1 MDKANAV
8 IARQEAIHAHN
19 AHPKNRYNQR
29 MSHTQT
35 TPPPTPRTYCVGGAV
50 RDALMGLPANDAD
63 YVVVGSTP
71 EAMLAQG
78 YTPVG
83 KDFPVFLHPVT
94 HDEYALAR
102 TERKTAQGYAGFAV
116 HFAPDVTLEE
126 DLARRDLTINAM
138 AREVLPNGTLAEL
151 IDPYHGQA
159 DIQNKILRH
168 VSPAFAEDPVRI
180 LRLARFAARW
190 ADFSVAPETMNLMRA
205 MVDNGETRALVPER
219 VWTEIARGLMEVTPS
234 RMFVILRECG
244 LLAQWLPEVNA
255 LFGVPQR
262 ADYHPEIDTGIH
274 VMMVIDYA
282 AKLNLNLE
290 SRYAALCH
298 DLGKGNTPAE
308 ILPRHVGHESRG
320 VPLAKALS
328 ERLKVPRACADYA
341 RLLTHEHTNFYKLPE
356 LRPSTVLNIIKRCD
370 GLRRPER
377 FRDLLHAS
385 LADSRGRGGDF
396 PNRPALWY
404 DAWLM
409 LLDTLLGLDNGEIA
423 LAHEH
428 EPEQIPN
435 AILEAQLHAITP
447 VLKGWQES
455 VSHSIL

>member
-1 MDKANAV
+1 MS
-8 IARQEAIHAHN
+8 QQPHA
-19 AHPKNRYNQR
+19 
-29 MSHTQT
+29 
-35 TPPPTPRTYCVGGAV
+35 TPLSPPRIYRVGGAV
-50 RDALMGLPANDAD
+50 RDELMGLTPNDAD

-78 YTPVG
+78 YTAVG
-83 KDFPVFLHPVT
+83 KDFPVFLHPVS

-102 TERKTAQGYAGFAV
+102 TERKTAQGYNGFAV
-116 HFAPDVTLEE
+116 HFSPDVTLEE

-138 AREVLPNGTLAEL
+138 AREVLDHHPNDGQDTLGEL
-151 IDPYHGQA
+151 IDPYNGQQ
-159 DIQNKILRH
+159 DLRDQILRH
-168 VSPAFAEDPVRI
+168 VSPAFIEDPVRI

-190 ADFSVAPETMNLMRA
+190 PTFTVAPETMQLMRT
-205 MVDNGETRALVPER
+205 MVANGETAALVPER
-219 VWTEIARGLMEVTPS
+219 VWQEIARGLMENTPS
-234 RMFVILRECG
+234 RMFEILRECG
-244 LLAQWLPEVNA
+244 LLAQWLPEVDA

-262 ADYHPEIDTGIH
+262 ADYHPEIDTGVH

-298 DLGKGNTPAE
+298 DLGKAATPADV
-308 ILPRHVGHESRG
+308 LPRHTGHEARG

-341 RLLTHEHTNFYKLPE
+341 RLITFEHTHFYKLNE
-356 LRPSTVLNIIKRCD
+356 LRPSTALNIIKRCD

-396 PNRPALWY
+396 PNQPALWY

-409 LLDTLLGLDNGEIA
+409 LLDTVLSVDQGAVAAD
-423 LAHEH
+423 HEN
-428 EPEQIPN
+428 EPANIPN

-447 VLKGWQES
+447 VLRAWQAS
-455 VSHSIL
+455 VRTDAT

>member
-1 MDKANAV
+1 MR
-8 IARQEAIHAHN
+8 IYR
-19 AHPKNRYNQR
+19 
-29 MSHTQT
+29 
-35 TPPPTPRTYCVGGAV
+35 VGGAV
-50 RDALMGLPANDAD
+50 RDELMGLPHSDTD

-71 EAMLAQG
+71 EFLLSQG

-102 TERKTAQGYAGFAV
+102 TERKTAHGYSGFAV

-138 AREVLPNGTLAEL
+138 AQEVLPNGELGEL
-151 IDPYHGQA
+151 IDPYHGQE
-159 DIQNKILRH
+159 DLRNHILRH
-168 VSPAFAEDPVRI
+168 VSPAFVEDPVRI

-190 ADFSVAPETMNLMRA
+190 PAFTVAPETMTLMQN
-205 MVDNGETRALVPER
+205 MVQNGETAALVPER
-219 VWTEIARGLMEVTPS
+219 VWQEIARGLMEDTPS
-234 RMFVILRECG
+234 RMFYILRECG
-244 LLAQWLPEVNA
+244 LLAQWLPEVDA

-282 AKLNLNLE
+282 AKLHLNLE

-298 DLGKGNTPAE
+298 DLGKGTTPAD
-308 ILPRHVGHESRG
+308 ILPRHTGHEERG

-328 ERLKVPRACADYA
+328 LRLKVPRACADYA
-341 RLLTHEHTNFYKLPE
+341 RLITFEHTNFYRLPE

-396 PNRPALWY
+396 PNQSALWY

-409 LLDTLLGLDNGEIA
+409 LLDTLLGIDQGEIVA
-423 LAHEH
+423 NHEN
-428 EPEQIPN
+428 EPENIPN
-435 AILEAQLHAITP
+435 AILEAQLLAITP
-447 VLKGWQES
+447 VLRAWQAS
-455 VSHSIL
+455 VQNANL

>member
-1 MDKANAV
+1 MQN
-8 IARQEAIHAHN
+8 
-19 AHPKNRYNQR
+19 
-29 MSHTQT
+29 
-35 TPPPTPRTYCVGGAV
+35 TPNSPSTNTPQIYCVGGAV
-50 RDALMGLPANDAD
+50 RDTLMGLPANDAD

-83 KDFPVFLHPVT
+83 KDFPVFLHPIT

-102 TERKTAQGYAGFAV
+102 TERKTAQGYTGFAV
-116 HFAPDVTLEE
+116 HFAPDVTLED

-138 AREVLPNGTLAEL
+138 AREVLPNGTLGDI
-151 IDPYHGQA
+151 IDPYHGQS
-159 DIQNKILRH
+159 DVQNKILRH

-190 ADFSVAPETMNLMRA
+190 ADFTVAPETMALMRQ
-205 MVDNGETRALVPER
+205 MVVNGETAALVPER
-219 VWTEIARGLMEVTPS
+219 VWAELARGLMETTPS
-234 RMFVILRECG
+234 RMFLILRECG

-255 LFGVPQR
+255 LFGVAQR
-262 ADYHPEIDTGIH
+262 ADYHPEVDTGVH

-298 DLGKGNTPAE
+298 DLGKGNTPAD

-341 RLLTHEHTNFYKLPE
+341 RLLTHEHTNFYMLPE
-356 LRPSTVLNIIKRCD
+356 LRPSTVLNILKRCD
-370 GLRRPER
+370 ALRRPER
-377 FRDLLHAS
+377 FRDLLNAS

-396 PNRPALWY
+396 PTRPALWY

-409 LLDTLLGLDNGEIA
+409 LLETLMQIDQGQIA
-423 LAHEH
+423 FEHEH
-428 EPEQIPN
+428 QPEQIPN

-447 VLKGWQES
+447 VLKNWQDS
-455 VSHSIL
+455 VSRSVL

>member
-1 MDKANAV
+1 MR
-8 IARQEAIHAHN
+8 IYR
-19 AHPKNRYNQR
+19 
-29 MSHTQT
+29 
-35 TPPPTPRTYCVGGAV
+35 VGGAV
-50 RDALMGLPANDAD
+50 RDELMDLPHSDTD

-71 EAMLAQG
+71 EYLLSQG

-102 TERKTAQGYAGFAV
+102 TERKTAHGYSGFAV

-138 AREVLPNGTLAEL
+138 AQEVLPNGELGGL
-151 IDPYHGQA
+151 IDPYHGQE
-159 DIQNKILRH
+159 DLRNHILRH
-168 VSPAFAEDPVRI
+168 ISPAFVEDPVRI

-190 ADFSVAPETMNLMRA
+190 PAFTVAPETMTLMQN
-205 MVDNGETRALVPER
+205 MVQNGETAALVPER
-219 VWTEIARGLMEVTPS
+219 VWQEIARGLMEDTPS
-234 RMFVILRECG
+234 RMFYILRECG
-244 LLAQWLPEVNA
+244 LLAQWLPEVDA

-282 AKLNLNLE
+282 AKLHLNLE

-298 DLGKGNTPAE
+298 DLGKGTTPAD
-308 ILPRHVGHESRG
+308 ILPRHTGHEERG

-328 ERLKVPRACADYA
+328 QRLKVPRACADYA
-341 RLLTHEHTNFYKLPE
+341 RLITFEHTNFYRLPE

-396 PNRPALWY
+396 PNQPALWY

-409 LLDTLLGLDNGEIA
+409 LLDTLLGIDQGEIA
-423 LAHEH
+423 ANHEN
-428 EPEQIPN
+428 EPENIPN
-435 AILEAQLHAITP
+435 AILEAQLLAITP
-447 VLKGWQES
+447 VLRAWQAS
-455 VSHSIL
+455 VQNAKR

>member
-1 MDKANAV
+1 M
-8 IARQEAIHAHN
+8 
-19 AHPKNRYNQR
+19 
-29 MSHTQT
+29 
-35 TPPPTPRTYCVGGAV
+35 TPPMTQHDHVPPSEPRIYRVGGAV
-50 RDALMGLPANDAD
+50 RDELLGEAHSDAD
-63 YVVVGSTP
+63 YVVVGGTP

-102 TERKTAQGYAGFAV
+102 TERKTAQGYSGFAV

-138 AREVLPNGTLAEL
+138 AREVLPNEQLGEL
-151 IDPYHGQA
+151 IDPYNGQQ
-159 DIQNKILRH
+159 DLRNKILRH
-168 VSPAFAEDPVRI
+168 VSPAFVEDPVRI

-190 ADFSVAPETMNLMRA
+190 PAFTVAPETMQLMQN
-205 MVDNGETRALVPER
+205 MVANGETAALVPER
-219 VWTEIARGLMEVTPS
+219 VWQEIARGLMEQTPS
-234 RMFVILRECG
+234 RMFDILRECG

-255 LFGVPQR
+255 LFGMPQR

-298 DLGKGNTPAE
+298 DLGKGNTPAD
-308 ILPRHVGHESRG
+308 ILPRHTGHEARG

-341 RLLTHEHTNFYKLPE
+341 RLITFEHTNFYKLSE

-396 PNRPALWY
+396 PNHPALWY

-409 LLDTLLGLDNGEIA
+409 LLDTVLSVDQGSIA
-423 LAHEH
+423 ADHEN
-428 EPEQIPN
+428 EPANIPN

-447 VLKGWQES
+447 VLRAWQANMHPEKT
-455 VSHSIL
+455 

>member
-1 MDKANAV
+1 MDKTNAV

-138 AREVLPNGTLAEL
+138 AREVLPNGTLAEP

-219 VWTEIARGLMEVTPS
+219 VWTEIARGLMEVTP
-234 RMFVILRECG
+234 
-244 LLAQWLPEVNA
+244 
-255 LFGVPQR
+255 
-262 ADYHPEIDTGIH
+262 
-274 VMMVIDYA
+274 
-282 AKLNLNLE
+282 
-290 SRYAALCH
+290 
-298 DLGKGNTPAE
+298 
-308 ILPRHVGHESRG
+308 
-320 VPLAKALS
+320 
-328 ERLKVPRACADYA
+328 
-341 RLLTHEHTNFYKLPE
+341 
-356 LRPSTVLNIIKRCD
+356 
-370 GLRRPER
+370 
-377 FRDLLHAS
+377 
-385 LADSRGRGGDF
+385 
-396 PNRPALWY
+396 
-404 DAWLM
+404 
-409 LLDTLLGLDNGEIA
+409 
-423 LAHEH
+423 
-428 EPEQIPN
+428 
-435 AILEAQLHAITP
+435 
-447 VLKGWQES
+447 
-455 VSHSIL
+455 

>member
-1 MDKANAV
+1 
-8 IARQEAIHAHN
+8 
-19 AHPKNRYNQR
+19 
-29 MSHTQT
+29 MSNTQT
-35 TPPPTPRTYCVGGAV
+35 TPLSTPRTYCVGGAV
-50 RDALMGLPANDAD
+50 RDALMGLAANDAD

-78 YTPVG
+78 YIPVG

-102 TERKTAQGYAGFAV
+102 TERKTAQGYTGFAV

-138 AREVLPNGTLAEL
+138 AREVSPNGALGELGEL
-151 IDPYHGQA
+151 IDPYGGLA

-190 ADFSVAPETMNLMRA
+190 ADFTVAPETMNLMRE

-219 VWTEIARGLMEVTPS
+219 VWAEIARGLMEATPS

-244 LLAQWLPEVNA
+244 LLAQWLPEVDA

-262 ADYHPEIDTGIH
+262 ADYHPEIDTGVH

-298 DLGKGNTPAE
+298 DLGKGNTPAN

-328 ERLKVPRACADYA
+328 ERLKVPRACVDYA
-341 RLLTHEHTNFYKLPE
+341 RLIAHEHTNFYKLPE

-409 LLDTLLGLDNGEIA
+409 LLDTLLALDNGAIA

-428 EPEQIPN
+428 EPEHIPN
-435 AILEAQLHAITP
+435 AILEAQLRAITP
-447 VLKGWQES
+447 ALQNWQAM
-455 VSHSIL
+455 VRTANT

>member
-1 MDKANAV
+1 MR
-8 IARQEAIHAHN
+8 IYR
-19 AHPKNRYNQR
+19 
-29 MSHTQT
+29 
-35 TPPPTPRTYCVGGAV
+35 VGGAV
-50 RDALMGLPANDAD
+50 RDELMDLPHSDTD

-71 EAMLAQG
+71 EYLLSQG

-102 TERKTAQGYAGFAV
+102 TERKTAHGYSGFAV

-138 AREVLPNGTLAEL
+138 AQEVLPNGELGEL
-151 IDPYHGQA
+151 IDPYHGQE
-159 DIQNKILRH
+159 DLRNHILRH
-168 VSPAFAEDPVRI
+168 ISPAFVEDPVRI

-190 ADFSVAPETMNLMRA
+190 PAFTVAPETMTLMQN
-205 MVDNGETRALVPER
+205 MVQNGETAALVPER
-219 VWTEIARGLMEVTPS
+219 VWQEIARGLMEDTPS
-234 RMFVILRECG
+234 RMFYILRECG
-244 LLAQWLPEVNA
+244 LLAQWLPEVDA

-282 AKLNLNLE
+282 AKLHLNLE

-298 DLGKGNTPAE
+298 DLGKGTTPAD
-308 ILPRHVGHESRG
+308 ILPRHTGHEERG

-328 ERLKVPRACADYA
+328 QRLKVPRACADYA
-341 RLLTHEHTNFYKLPE
+341 RLITFEHTNFYRLPE

-396 PNRPALWY
+396 PNQPALWY

-409 LLDTLLGLDNGEIA
+409 LLDTLLGIDQGEIA
-423 LAHEH
+423 ANHEN
-428 EPEQIPN
+428 EPENIPN
-435 AILEAQLHAITP
+435 AILEAQLLAITP
-447 VLKGWQES
+447 VLRAWQAS
-455 VSHSIL
+455 VQNAKR

>member
-1 MDKANAV
+1 
-8 IARQEAIHAHN
+8 
-19 AHPKNRYNQR
+19 
-29 MSHTQT
+29 MSQHHH
-35 TPPPTPRTYCVGGAV
+35 TPPLSQPRIYRVGGAV
-50 RDALMGLPANDAD
+50 RDELLGEPHSDAD

-71 EAMLAQG
+71 EAMLTQG

-102 TERKTAQGYAGFAV
+102 TERKTGQGYNGFAV

-138 AREVLPNGTLAEL
+138 AREMLPNDQLGEL
-151 IDPYHGQA
+151 IDPYNGQQ
-159 DIQNKILRH
+159 DLRNKVLRH
-168 VSPAFAEDPVRI
+168 VSPAFIEDPVRI

-190 ADFSVAPETMNLMRA
+190 PEFTVAPETMQLMQT
-205 MVDNGETRALVPER
+205 MVANGETAALIPER
-219 VWTEIARGLMEVTPS
+219 VWQEIARGLMEQTPS
-234 RMFVILRECG
+234 RMLYILRECG

-298 DLGKGNTPAE
+298 DLGKGTTPAD
-308 ILPRHVGHESRG
+308 ILPRHIGHEARG

-328 ERLKVPRACADYA
+328 DRLKVPRACADYA
-341 RLLTHEHTNFYKLPE
+341 RLITFEHTHFYKLSE
-356 LRPSTVLNIIKRCD
+356 LRPSTALNIIKRCD

-396 PNRPALWY
+396 PNQPALWY

-409 LLDTLLGLDNGEIA
+409 LLDTVLSVDQGAVAAD
-423 LAHEH
+423 HEN
-428 EPEQIPN
+428 EPANIPN

-447 VLKGWQES
+447 VLRAWQATIHPEK
-455 VSHSIL
+455 I

>member
-1 MDKANAV
+1 MR
-8 IARQEAIHAHN
+8 IYR
-19 AHPKNRYNQR
+19 
-29 MSHTQT
+29 
-35 TPPPTPRTYCVGGAV
+35 VGGAV
-50 RDALMGLPANDAD
+50 RDELMDLPHSDTD

-71 EAMLAQG
+71 EYLLSQG

-102 TERKTAQGYAGFAV
+102 TERKTAHGYSGFAV

-138 AREVLPNGTLAEL
+138 AQEVLPNGELGEL
-151 IDPYHGQA
+151 IDPYHGQE
-159 DIQNKILRH
+159 DLRNHILRH
-168 VSPAFAEDPVRI
+168 ISPAFVEDPVRI

-190 ADFSVAPETMNLMRA
+190 PAFTVAPESMTLMQN
-205 MVDNGETRALVPER
+205 MVQNGETAALVPER
-219 VWTEIARGLMEVTPS
+219 VWQEIARGLMEDTPS
-234 RMFVILRECG
+234 RMFYILRECG
-244 LLAQWLPEVNA
+244 LLAQWLPEVDA

-282 AKLNLNLE
+282 AKLHLNLE

-298 DLGKGNTPAE
+298 DLGKGTTPAD
-308 ILPRHVGHESRG
+308 ILPRHTGHEERG

-328 ERLKVPRACADYA
+328 QRLKVPRACADYA
-341 RLLTHEHTNFYKLPE
+341 RLITFEHTNFYRLPE

-396 PNRPALWY
+396 PNQPALWY

-409 LLDTLLGLDNGEIA
+409 LLDTLLGIDQGEIA
-423 LAHEH
+423 ANHEN
-428 EPEQIPN
+428 EPENIPN
-435 AILEAQLHAITP
+435 AILEAQLLAITP
-447 VLKGWQES
+447 VLRAWQAS
-455 VSHSIL
+455 VQNAKR

>member
-1 MDKANAV
+1 MR
-8 IARQEAIHAHN
+8 IYR
-19 AHPKNRYNQR
+19 
-29 MSHTQT
+29 
-35 TPPPTPRTYCVGGAV
+35 VGGAV
-50 RDALMGLPANDAD
+50 RDELMDLPHSDTD

-71 EAMLAQG
+71 EYLLSQG

-102 TERKTAQGYAGFAV
+102 TERKTAHGYSGFAV
-116 HFAPDVTLEE
+116 HFAPDVTLDE

-138 AREVLPNGTLAEL
+138 AQEVLPNGELGKL
-151 IDPYHGQA
+151 IDPYHGQE
-159 DIQNKILRH
+159 DLRNHILRH
-168 VSPAFAEDPVRI
+168 VSPAFVEDPVRI

-190 ADFSVAPETMNLMRA
+190 PAFTVAPETMTLMQN
-205 MVDNGETRALVPER
+205 MVQNGETAALVPER
-219 VWTEIARGLMEVTPS
+219 VWQEIARGLMEDTPS
-234 RMFVILRECG
+234 RMFYILRECG
-244 LLAQWLPEVNA
+244 LLAQWLPEVDA

-282 AKLNLNLE
+282 AKLHLNLE

-298 DLGKGNTPAE
+298 DLGKGTTPAN
-308 ILPRHVGHESRG
+308 ILPRHTGHEERG
-320 VPLAKALS
+320 IPLAKALS
-328 ERLKVPRACADYA
+328 QRLKVPRACADYA
-341 RLLTHEHTNFYKLPE
+341 RLITFEHTNFYRLPE

-396 PNRPALWY
+396 PNQPALWY

-409 LLDTLLGLDNGEIA
+409 LLDTLLGIDQGEIA
-423 LAHEH
+423 ANHEN
-428 EPEQIPN
+428 EPENIPN
-435 AILEAQLHAITP
+435 AILEAQLLAITP
-447 VLKGWQES
+447 VLRAWQAS
-455 VSHSIL
+455 VQNAKL

>member
-1 MDKANAV
+1 MNTNPRHTNAT
-8 IARQEAIHAHN
+8 E
-19 AHPKNRYNQR
+19 
-29 MSHTQT
+29 
-35 TPPPTPRTYCVGGAV
+35 PRIYRVGGAV
-50 RDALMGLPANDAD
+50 RDALMGLTPHDAD
-63 YVVVGSTP
+63 YVVVSGTP

-78 YTPVG
+78 YLPVG
-83 KDFPVFLHPVT
+83 KDFPVFLHPAT
-94 HDEYALAR
+94 RDEYALAR
-102 TERKTAQGYAGFAV
+102 TERKTAQGYSGFAV

-138 AREVLPNGTLAEL
+138 AREVLDRARNDGQDILGDL
-151 IDPYHGQA
+151 IDPYNGQQ
-159 DIQNKILRH
+159 DLRDKILRH
-168 VSPAFAEDPVRI
+168 VSPAFVEDPVRI

-190 ADFSVAPETMNLMRA
+190 PEFSVAPETMQLMQT
-205 MVDNGETRALVPER
+205 MVANGETAALVPER
-219 VWTEIARGLMEVTPS
+219 VWQEIARGLMEPTPS
-234 RMFVILRECG
+234 RMFAILRECG
-244 LLAQWLPEVNA
+244 LLAQWLPEVHA

-262 ADYHPEIDTGIH
+262 ADYHPEIDTGVH

-298 DLGKGNTPAE
+298 DLGKGNTPADV
-308 ILPRHVGHESRG
+308 LPRHTGHEARG

-341 RLLTHEHTNFYKLPE
+341 RLITFEHTHFYMLPE

-370 GLRRPER
+370 GLRKPER
-377 FRDLLHAS
+377 FKDLLHAS

-409 LLDTLLGLDNGEIA
+409 LLDTVQRVDQGAIA
-423 LAHEH
+423 ADHEH
-428 EPEQIPN
+428 QPEHIPN

-447 VLKGWQES
+447 VLRAWQAS
-455 VSHSIL
+455 LKPQTT

>member
-1 MDKANAV
+1 MR
-8 IARQEAIHAHN
+8 IYR
-19 AHPKNRYNQR
+19 
-29 MSHTQT
+29 
-35 TPPPTPRTYCVGGAV
+35 VGGAV
-50 RDALMGLPANDAD
+50 RDELMDLPHSDTD

-71 EAMLAQG
+71 EYLLSQG

-102 TERKTAQGYAGFAV
+102 TERKTAHGYSGFAV

-138 AREVLPNGTLAEL
+138 AQEVLPNGELGEL
-151 IDPYHGQA
+151 IDPYHGQE
-159 DIQNKILRH
+159 DLRNHILRH
-168 VSPAFAEDPVRI
+168 ISPAFVEDPVRI

-190 ADFSVAPETMNLMRA
+190 PAFTVAPETMTLMQN
-205 MVDNGETRALVPER
+205 MVQNGETAALVPER
-219 VWTEIARGLMEVTPS
+219 VWQEIARGLMEDTSS
-234 RMFVILRECG
+234 RMFYILRECG
-244 LLAQWLPEVNA
+244 LLAQWLPEVDA

-282 AKLNLNLE
+282 AKLHLNLE

-298 DLGKGNTPAE
+298 DLGKGTTPAD
-308 ILPRHVGHESRG
+308 ILPRHTGHEERG

-328 ERLKVPRACADYA
+328 QRLKVPRACADYA
-341 RLLTHEHTNFYKLPE
+341 RLITFEHTNFYRLPE

-396 PNRPALWY
+396 PNQPALWY

-409 LLDTLLGLDNGEIA
+409 LLDTLLGIDQGEIA
-423 LAHEH
+423 ANHEN
-428 EPEQIPN
+428 EPENIPN
-435 AILEAQLHAITP
+435 AILEAQLLAITP
-447 VLKGWQES
+447 VLRAWQAS
-455 VSHSIL
+455 VQNAKR

>member
-1 MDKANAV
+1 
-8 IARQEAIHAHN
+8 
-19 AHPKNRYNQR
+19 
-29 MSHTQT
+29 MSQHYH
-35 TPPPTPRTYCVGGAV
+35 TPPLSQPRIYRVGGAV
-50 RDALMGLPANDAD
+50 RDELLGEPHSDAD
-63 YVVVGSTP
+63 YVVVDSTP

-102 TERKTAQGYAGFAV
+102 TERKTGQGYNGFAV

-138 AREVLPNGTLAEL
+138 AREMLPNDQLGKL
-151 IDPYHGQA
+151 IDPYNGQQ
-159 DIQNKILRH
+159 DLRDKILRH
-168 VSPAFAEDPVRI
+168 VSPAFVEDPVRI

-190 ADFSVAPETMNLMRA
+190 PEFTVAPETMQLMQN
-205 MVDNGETRALVPER
+205 MVANGETTALVPER
-219 VWTEIARGLMEVTPS
+219 VWQEIARGLMEHTPS
-234 RMFVILRECG
+234 RMFYILRECS

-298 DLGKGNTPAE
+298 DLGKGTTPAD
-308 ILPRHVGHESRG
+308 ILPRHIGHEARG

-328 ERLKVPRACADYA
+328 DRLKVPRACADYA
-341 RLLTHEHTNFYKLPE
+341 RLITFEHTHFYKLSE
-356 LRPSTVLNIIKRCD
+356 LRPSTALNIIKRCD

-396 PNRPALWY
+396 PNQPALWY

-409 LLDTLLGLDNGEIA
+409 LLDTVLSVDQGAVAAN
-423 LAHEH
+423 HEN
-428 EPEQIPN
+428 EPANIPN

-447 VLKGWQES
+447 VLRAWQATIHPEK
-455 VSHSIL
+455 I

>member
-1 MDKANAV
+1 MSQISNPSPTNA
-8 IARQEAIHAHN
+8 
-19 AHPKNRYNQR
+19 
-29 MSHTQT
+29 
-35 TPPPTPRTYCVGGAV
+35 RTYCVGGAV
-50 RDALMGLPANDAD
+50 RDALMGLPAHDAD

-102 TERKTAQGYAGFAV
+102 TERKTAQGYTGFAV

-126 DLARRDLTINAM
+126 DLTRRDLTINAM
-138 AREVLPNGTLAEL
+138 AREVLPDGSLGAL
-151 IDPYHGQA
+151 IDPYHGLQ
-159 DIQNKILRH
+159 DLENQTLRH

-190 ADFSVAPETMNLMRA
+190 PKFTVAPETMNLMRK
-205 MVDNGETRALVPER
+205 MVDNSETQALIPER
-219 VWTEIARGLMEVTPS
+219 VWAEIARGLMEATPS

-262 ADYHPEIDTGIH
+262 ADYHPEVDTGVH

-298 DLGKGNTPAE
+298 DLGKGNTPPD
-308 ILPRHVGHESRG
+308 ILPRHIGHESRG

-396 PNRPALWY
+396 STREAPWY

-409 LLDTLLGLDNGEIA
+409 LLDTLLGLDNGAIA
-423 LAHEH
+423 LAHEDD
-428 EPEQIPN
+428 PSNIPN
-435 AILEAQLHAITP
+435 AILESQLRAITP
-447 VLKGWQES
+447 ILQSWQVMVRNS
-455 VSHSIL
+455 ST

>member
-1 MDKANAV
+1 MIVTDGLP
-8 IARQEAIHAHN
+8 H
-19 AHPKNRYNQR
+19 KNRYNQP
-29 MSHTQT
+29 MSHTHT
-35 TPPPTPRTYCVGGAV
+35 TSPKNPRIYCVGGAV

-71 EAMLAQG
+71 ETMLAQG

-94 HDEYALAR
+94 HEEYALAR
-102 TERKTAQGYAGFAV
+102 IERKTAQGYTGFAV

-138 AREVLPNGTLAEL
+138 AREVQANGTLGAL
-151 IDPYHGQA
+151 IDPYHGQK
-159 DIQNKILRH
+159 DIKDKILRH

-180 LRLARFAARW
+180 LRLARFNARW
-190 ADFSVAPETMNLMRA
+190 ADFTVAPETMNLMRE
-205 MVDNGETRALVPER
+205 MVANGETAALVPER
-219 VWTEIARGLMEVTPS
+219 VWTEIARGLMEATPS
-234 RMFVILRECG
+234 RMFLILRECG
-244 LLAQWLPEVNA
+244 LLAQWLPEVDA

-262 ADYHPEIDTGIH
+262 ADYHPEIDTGVH

-282 AKLNLNLE
+282 AKLKLNLE

-341 RLLTHEHTNFYKLPE
+341 RLLAHEHTNFYKLPE

>member
-1 MDKANAV
+1 MNSSV
-8 IARQEAIHAHN
+8 LS
-19 AHPKNRYNQR
+19 HPTNMRIYR
-29 MSHTQT
+29 
-35 TPPPTPRTYCVGGAV
+35 VGGAV
-50 RDALMGLPANDAD
+50 RDELMGLPHSDTD

-71 EAMLAQG
+71 EFLLSQG

-102 TERKTAQGYAGFAV
+102 TERKTAHGYSGFAV

-138 AREVLPNGTLAEL
+138 AQEVLPNGELGEL
-151 IDPYHGQA
+151 IDPYHGQE
-159 DIQNKILRH
+159 DLRNHILRH
-168 VSPAFAEDPVRI
+168 ISPAFVEDPVRI

-190 ADFSVAPETMNLMRA
+190 PAFTVAPETMTLMQN
-205 MVDNGETRALVPER
+205 MVQNGETAALVPER
-219 VWTEIARGLMEVTPS
+219 VWQEIARGLMEDTPS
-234 RMFVILRECG
+234 RMFYILRECG
-244 LLAQWLPEVNA
+244 LLAQWLPEVDA

-282 AKLNLNLE
+282 AKLHLNLE

-298 DLGKGNTPAE
+298 DLGKGTTPAN
-308 ILPRHVGHESRG
+308 ILPRHTGHEERG

-328 ERLKVPRACADYA
+328 LRLKVPRACADYA
-341 RLLTHEHTNFYKLPE
+341 RLITFEHTNFYRLPE

-396 PNRPALWY
+396 PNQPALWY

-409 LLDTLLGLDNGEIA
+409 LLDTLLGIDQGEIA
-423 LAHEH
+423 ANHEN
-428 EPEQIPN
+428 EPENIPN
-435 AILEAQLHAITP
+435 AILEAQLLAITP
-447 VLKGWQES
+447 VLRAWQAS
-455 VSHSIL
+455 VQNAKL